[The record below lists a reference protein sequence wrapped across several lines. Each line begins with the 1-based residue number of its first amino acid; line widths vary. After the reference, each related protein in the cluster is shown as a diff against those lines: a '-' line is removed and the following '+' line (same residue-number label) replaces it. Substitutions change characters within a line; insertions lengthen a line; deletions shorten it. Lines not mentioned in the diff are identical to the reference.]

1 MVPVIIDLL
10 LNLVSVGPMAVAHLV
25 DAITTGNLKIH
36 MLCMYI
42 CVLQHIYAVHSLMH
56 THTQTG
62 THRHTHRCKQT
73 DRQTDRH
80 THTHTHIHKHT
91 IYYSDSHTYMHTLEI
106 GVNILGE

>member
-1 MVPVIIDLL
+1 MAPVIIDLS

-56 THTQTG
+56 THTN
-62 THRHTHRCKQT
+62 RHT
-73 DRQTDRH
+73 
-80 THTHTHIHKHT
+80 
-91 IYYSDSHTYMHTLEI
+91 
-106 GVNILGE
+106 